1 MEKKATEDKR
11 RGEKK
16 TGLPANKLALR
27 CIVSANRAFNVE
39 KKYDPTVSTQL
50 NYCES

>member
-11 RGEKK
+11 RGGKK

-27 CIVSANRAFNVE
+27 ALYQQIE
-39 KKYDPTVSTQL
+39 PLMLKKSMIPLLVHS
-50 NYCES
+50 

>member
-11 RGEKK
+11 RGKK
-16 TGLPANKLALR
+16 TGLLANKLALR
-27 CIVSANRAFNVE
+27 CIISANRALNVE